1 MVGDEVLVQYGTV
14 DHFVW
19 CLPFLLFFRPRV
31 AIIGSRE
38 QLCIHPEVSKKE
50 TNAEKVG
57 GQTTY
62 APHTALSKCILLLIF
77 VCDFRFTSAVP
88 RFTAVLVSTIQILT
102 VSTQCS
108 LCFFKQFLLL
118 VPTPSQVLYLSRKT
132 YRIAEKFGEH

>member
-1 MVGDEVLVQYGTV
+1 MYNMVQLIIFCVGV
-14 DHFVW
+14 
-19 CLPFLLFFRPRV
+19 CLFFFFLDPEWPSLVPESSFAFIRKSPR
-31 AIIGSRE
+31 RR
-38 QLCIHPEVSKKE
+38 QMRKRL
-50 TNAEKVG
+50 G
-57 GQTTY
+57 GQTTC
-62 APHTALSKCILLLIF
+62 APHTALSKRILLLIF

-132 YRIAEKFGEH
+132 YHMVGKFGEH